1 MEKVKKT
8 APVSWEELMSGKDD
22 FSISELLNE
31 ANRTESIATT
41 VEWNEAMREPVIV
54 IGHPDIPSENVHL
67 SLREAAMLRDQ
78 LCETLDALNRLRARL
93 QGESSETVD
102 K

>member
-8 APVSWEELMSGKDD
+8 DPVSWEELMSGKDN

-31 ANRTESIATT
+31 ASRTESIATT
-41 VEWNEAMREPVIV
+41 VEWNEAMRQPVIV
-54 IGHPDIPSENVHL
+54 IGHPDIPGENVHL
-67 SLREAAMLRDQ
+67 SLREAAVLRDQ
-78 LCETLDALNRLRARL
+78 LCETLDTLNHLHARL
-93 QGESSETVD
+93 QGESSDTAD

>member
-8 APVSWEELMSGKDD
+8 DPASWEELMSGKDN

-31 ANRTESIATT
+31 ANRTESIATM
-41 VEWNEAMREPVIV
+41 VEWNEAMHQPVVV
-54 IGHPDIPSENVHL
+54 IGHPDIPGENVHL
-67 SLREAAMLRDQ
+67 SLREAAVLRDQ
-78 LCETLDALNRLRARL
+78 LCETLDTLNCLRVRL
-93 QGESSETVD
+93 QGQPSDNAD

>member
-1 MEKVKKT
+1 
-8 APVSWEELMSGKDD
+8 MSGKDN

-41 VEWNEAMREPVIV
+41 VEWNEALRQPVIV
-54 IGHPDIPSENVHL
+54 IGHPDIPGENVHL
-67 SLREAAMLRDQ
+67 SLREAAVLRDQ
-78 LCETLDALNRLRARL
+78 LCETLNTHSHLHARL
-93 QGESSETVD
+93 QGESSDTAD